1 MSYIALIAYVLLR
14 LFWLALI
21 VRIVVEMVE
30 SFSRRFDPPR
40 WFMIAAEPVFRAT
53 DPPVRALRRVIPPLR
68 MGGIALDM
76 SVIVLFLILSILTTV
91 VAQFALSTL

>member
-1 MSYIALIAYVLLR
+1 MSYLALIAYVLLR

-40 WFMIAAEPVFRAT
+40 WFMVVAEPIFVVT
-53 DPPVRALRRVIPPLR
+53 DPPVKLLRRIIPPLR
-68 MGGIALDM
+68 LGGIGLDV
-76 SVIVLFLILSILTTV
+76 SIIVLFLILSILTV
-91 VAQFALSTL
+91 VVRGFAFA

>member
-1 MSYIALIAYVLLR
+1 MSYLALIAYVLLR

-40 WFMIAAEPVFRAT
+40 WFMVAAEPIFVVT
-53 DPPVRALRRVIPPLR
+53 DPPVKLLRRVIPPLR
-68 MGGIALDM
+68 LGGLGLDV
-76 SVIVLFLILSILTTV
+76 SIIVLFLILSILTV
-91 VAQFALSTL
+91 LVRGLAFG